1 MAGALRKFFTNVI
14 CGLVYNKD
22 ARKKMRVVL
31 NSDMLGYIRFIQK
44 HTGLRLRKIKTF
56 IGYRARNLLISVNDK
71 YIFKFPLRRADS
83 NELAIREKRIVDAL
97 APLSPIYIPPVTV
110 LKYGDKLV
118 RQYDFIQGAQLR
130 KLSVDF
136 VLKNMDAFV
145 KPVARMLYE
154 IACAD
159 PAEIRDLKPTPDA
172 MPGYLYGWCQGDIA
186 DNFLINPETMEIV
199 AFIDW
204 EDCAFGDFSDLF
216 IGDKRTPMREF
227 MTALKQEYDRL
238 YNNGGK

>member
-56 IGYRARNLLISVNDK
+56 IGYRARNLLISINDK
-71 YIFKFPLRRADS
+71 FIFKFPLRRSDS
-83 NELAIREKRIVDAL
+83 NDLALREKRIVEAL
-97 APLSPIYIPPVTV
+97 APFSPIYIPPVKTMR
-110 LKYGDKLV
+110 YQDKIV
-118 RQYDFIQGAQLR
+118 RQYDFLSGVQLR
-130 KLSVDF
+130 KLPTDI
-136 VLKNMDAFV
+136 VLKNLDKLVA
-145 KPVARMLYE
+145 PVAKMLYE
-154 IACAD
+154 IGCAD
-159 PAEIRDLKPTPDA
+159 PEQIRDLKPTPDA
-172 MPGYLYGWCQGDIA
+172 LPGYLYGWCQGDIA

-216 IGDKRTPMREF
+216 SGDKRTPMREF
-227 MTALKQEYDRL
+227 MTALKQEYDKL
-238 YNNGGK
+238 YQGQK

>member
-71 YIFKFPLRRADS
+71 YIFKFPLRRVDS

-136 VLKNMDAFV
+136 VLKNMDVFV

-216 IGDKRTPMREF
+216 SGDKRTPMREF

-238 YNNGGK
+238 YNNGDK